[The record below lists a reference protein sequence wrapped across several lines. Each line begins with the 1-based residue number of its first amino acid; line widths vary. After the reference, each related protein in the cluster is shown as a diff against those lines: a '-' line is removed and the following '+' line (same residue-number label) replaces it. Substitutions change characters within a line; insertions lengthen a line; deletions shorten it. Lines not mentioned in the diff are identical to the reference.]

1 MIGLT
6 EIKAAQK
13 QIADFNKQLALN
25 IARIERARA
34 IAQDQKAAVIAEVV
48 KRARGKLQDVQG

>member
-34 IAQDQKAAVIAEVV
+34 IAQDPKAAVIAEVV